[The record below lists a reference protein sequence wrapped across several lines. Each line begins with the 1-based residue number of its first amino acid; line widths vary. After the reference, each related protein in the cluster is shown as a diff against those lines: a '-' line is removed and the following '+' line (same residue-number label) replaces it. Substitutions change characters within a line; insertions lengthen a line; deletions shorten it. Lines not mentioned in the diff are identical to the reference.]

1 MKSNEYKQESQHL
14 ELKKEL
20 TDKLEKEA
28 IAFLNSKE
36 GGVVIIGIDD
46 NGEVI
51 GINDADKLQ
60 LQIKDI
66 LKHNITPSTMG
77 LFDVVLEQIDNK
89 TVIKII
95 IASGSEKP
103 YYLAKRGM
111 SSKGCFIRIGSAS

>member
-1 MKSNEYKQESQHL
+1 MKFNDYKQESQHL

-60 LQIKDI
+60 DRK
-66 LKHNITPSTMG
+66 S
-77 LFDVVLEQIDNK
+77 VV
-89 TVIKII
+89 
-95 IASGSEKP
+95 
-103 YYLAKRGM
+103 
-111 SSKGCFIRIGSAS
+111 